1 MSKEEISLEDL
12 DPIFKQAYIQ
22 KDKEDSAVAKKSE
35 AKGDDKKSLVEKA
48 KQELNIPVEDRYL
61 LDLLGMYGGKKAA
74 QMLDAGVRKM
84 PEPSASAMRGVG
96 FGTAGLGPANAPRM
110 PPMAAGAP
118 PSAPQGF
125 APPSA
130 PPAPNMPRPVA
141 GGPAGPVGGPA
152 SPLNQMSGSGVFN
165 YGKAF
170 DLTDIEAG
178 RALDMTKNPGG
189 VHDLTT
195 QRREA
200 LNRIQSMGGGYVENP
215 RYGGIM
221 TPQQSAGGGPR
232 ASFAQQPA
240 IPPSPDMPGGR
251 QPGLAQIPT
260 PQPVSTTPPAPPRPG
275 PLSQAAGV
283 LKQGAG
289 AVLNAP
295 GVSGALGGL
304 GMAESGQEFMKR
316 QAAGD
321 VPGQI
326 MAGMGVAG
334 GGLAMVPNPM
344 AKALGA
350 ALATASPLSLYLY
363 DKIGAPSDAPELTE
377 QEKMLNSRP
386 AFGMYP
392 QMPRPQL
399 RPRVPA
405 PGTNLPP
412 VEFMR

>member
-1 MSKEEISLEDL
+1 MSKEEINLEDL

-22 KDKEDSAVAKKSE
+22 KDKEESAAKKPD
-35 AKGDDKKSLVEKA
+35 AKGEDKKSLVEKA

-61 LDLLGMYGGKKAA
+61 FDLLGAYGGKKVAG
-74 QMLDAGVRKM
+74 MLDAGVRKM
-84 PEPSASAMRGVG
+84 PEPSASTMRSAG
-96 FGTAGLGPANAPRM
+96 FSTAGLGPANAPKTPSM
-110 PPMAAGAP
+110 NLGAP
-118 PSAPQGF
+118 SPTPMGG
-125 APPSA
+125 
-130 PPAPNMPRPVA
+130 MPTPVA
-141 GGPAGPVGGPA
+141 GGPAGPVGGPPA
-152 SPLNQMSGSGVFN
+152 PLTQMGGSGTFN

-170 DLTDIEAG
+170 GLTDIEAG
-178 RALDMTKNPGG
+178 RALDMTKNTGG
-189 VHDLTT
+189 ANDLIN
-195 QRREA
+195 QRRQTMQQ
-200 LNRIQSMGGGYVENP
+200 IQQMGGGYAENP
-215 RYGGIM
+215 RFGGIM
-221 TPQQSAGGGPR
+221 TPDQGAGKGPKM
-232 ASFAQQPA
+232 SFTQQPA

-260 PQPVSTTPPAPPRPG
+260 PQPVPTTPPRPS

-289 AVLNAP
+289 AVMNAP

-304 GMAESGQEFMKR
+304 SVAEAGQEFMKR

-321 VPGQI
+321 VPGQVL
-326 MAGMGVAG
+326 AGMGVVG
-334 GGLAMVPNPM
+334 GGLAMTPHPM

-350 ALATASPLSLYLY
+350 ALSTASPLSLYLR

-377 QEKMLNSRP
+377 QEQALNSRP

>member
-22 KDKEDSAVAKKSE
+22 KDKEDSAATKKPE

-84 PEPSASAMRGVG
+84 PEPSAAAMRGAG

-110 PPMAAGAP
+110 PPMAAVTP
-118 PSAPQGF
+118 PPAPQGF

-130 PPAPNMPRPVA
+130 PSAPNVPRPVV

-221 TPQQSAGGGPR
+221 TP
-232 ASFAQQPA
+232 
-240 IPPSPDMPGGR
+240 D
-251 QPGLAQIPT
+251 
-260 PQPVSTTPPAPPRPG
+260 
-275 PLSQAAGV
+275 
-283 LKQGAG
+283 QG
-289 AVLNAP
+289 
-295 GVSGALGGL
+295 
-304 GMAESGQEFMKR
+304 
-316 QAAGD
+316 
-321 VPGQI
+321 
-326 MAGMGVAG
+326 
-334 GGLAMVPNPM
+334 
-344 AKALGA
+344 
-350 ALATASPLSLYLY
+350 
-363 DKIGAPSDAPELTE
+363 
-377 QEKMLNSRP
+377 
-386 AFGMYP
+386 
-392 QMPRPQL
+392 
-399 RPRVPA
+399 
-405 PGTNLPP
+405 
-412 VEFMR
+412 

>member
-1 MSKEEISLEDL
+1 MSKEETSLEDL

-22 KDKEDSAVAKKSE
+22 KDKEEAVAKKSE
-35 AKGDDKKSLVEKA
+35 AKGDDKKSLVETA
-48 KQELNIPVEDRYL
+48 KQELNIPEADRYL
-61 LDLLGMYGGKKAA
+61 LDLLGAYGGKKTA
-74 QMLDAGVRKM
+74 QMLDAGVRRM
-84 PEPSASAMRGVG
+84 PEPSAATMRGAG

-118 PSAPQGF
+118 PPAPQGF

-130 PPAPNMPRPVA
+130 PPAPNMGRPVV

-152 SPLNQMSGSGVFN
+152 APLTQMGGSGVFN

-221 TPQQSAGGGPR
+221 TPERSVGSGPR
-232 ASFAQQPA
+232 ASFVQQPA
-240 IPPSPDMPGGR
+240 VPPAPDLPGGR

-260 PQPVSTTPPAPPRPG
+260 PQPVSTTPPAPPRPS

-321 VPGQI
+321 VPGQV

-334 GGLAMVPNPM
+334 GALAMVPNPM

-350 ALATASPLSLYLY
+350 ALATASPLSLYLR

-377 QEKMLNSRP
+377 QDRMINSRP

-399 RPRVPA
+399 RPRIPA
-405 PGTNLPP
+405 PGTNMPP
-412 VEFMR
+412 VESYR

>member
-1 MSKEEISLEDL
+1 MSKEETSLEDL

-22 KDKEDSAVAKKSE
+22 KDKEEAAAKKND
-35 AKGDDKKSLVEKA
+35 AKGADKKSLIETA
-48 KQELNIPVEDRYL
+48 KQELNIPEADRYL
-61 LDLLGMYGGKKAA
+61 YDLLGAYGGKKAA

-84 PEPSASAMRGVG
+84 PEPSASTMRGVG
-96 FGTAGLGPANAPRM
+96 FGTAGLGPANQPR
-110 PPMAAGAP
+110 PP
-118 PSAPQGF
+118 APQGF

-130 PPAPNMPRPVA
+130 PDMGRPVV
-141 GGPAGPVGGPA
+141 GGPAGPVGGPPA
-152 SPLNQMSGSGVFN
+152 PLTQMGGSGTFN

-170 DLTDIEAG
+170 GLTDIEAG
-178 RALDMTKNPGG
+178 RALDMTKNTGG
-189 VHDLTT
+189 ANDLIN
-195 QRREA
+195 QRRQTMQQ
-200 LNRIQSMGGGYVENP
+200 IQQMGGGYAENP
-215 RYGGIM
+215 RFGGIM
-221 TPQQSAGGGPR
+221 TPDQGAGKGPKM
-232 ASFAQQPA
+232 SFAQQPA

-260 PQPVSTTPPAPPRPG
+260 PQPVSATPPKPS
-275 PLSQAAGV
+275 PLAQFGNLA
-283 LKQGAG
+283 KQGAG

-304 GMAESGQEFMKR
+304 GMAEAGQEFMKR

-321 VPGQI
+321 VPGQV
-326 MAGMGVAG
+326 MAGMGIAG

-350 ALATASPLSLYLY
+350 ALSTASPLSLYLR
-363 DKIGAPSDAPELTE
+363 DKIGTPSDAPELTE
-377 QEKMLNSRP
+377 EEKMFASRP

-399 RPRVPA
+399 RPRIPA

>member
-1 MSKEEISLEDL
+1 MSKEETSLEDL

-22 KDKEDSAVAKKSE
+22 KEKEEAVAKKSE
-35 AKGDDKKSLVEKA
+35 AKGDDKKSLVETA
-48 KQELNIPVEDRYL
+48 KQELNIPEADRYL
-61 LDLLGMYGGKKAA
+61 LDLLGAYGGKKTA
-74 QMLDAGVRKM
+74 QMLDAGVRRM
-84 PEPSASAMRGVG
+84 PEPSAATMRDAG
-96 FGTAGLGPANAPRM
+96 FGTAGLGPANQPR
-110 PPMAAGAP
+110 PP
-118 PSAPQGF
+118 APQGF

-130 PPAPNMPRPVA
+130 PPAPNMGRPVV

-152 SPLNQMSGSGVFN
+152 SPLTQMGGSGVFN

-178 RALDMTKNPGG
+178 QALDMTKKPGG
-189 VHDLTT
+189 VHDLTS

-200 LNRIQSMGGGYVENP
+200 LQRIQQMGGGYAENP

-221 TPQQSAGGGPR
+221 TPQQSAGSGPR
-232 ASFAQQPA
+232 ASFVQQPA
-240 IPPSPDMPGGR
+240 ITPNPDLPGGR

-260 PQPVSTTPPAPPRPG
+260 PQPVSTTPPAPPRPS
-275 PLSQAAGV
+275 PLSQAAGM

-316 QAAGD
+316 RAAGD
-321 VPGQI
+321 VPGQV

-334 GGLAMVPNPM
+334 GALAMVPNPM

-350 ALATASPLSLYLY
+350 ALATVSPLSLYLR

-377 QEKMLNSRP
+377 QDRMINSRP

-399 RPRVPA
+399 RPRIPA
-405 PGTNLPP
+405 PGTNMPP
-412 VEFMR
+412 VESYR

>member
-1 MSKEEISLEDL
+1 MSKEETNLEDL

-22 KDKEDSAVAKKSE
+22 KEKEEAAAKKPD
-35 AKGDDKKSLVEKA
+35 AKGDDKKSLTERAKKEYQRA
-48 KQELNIPVEDRYL
+48 KQESNIPEADRYL
-61 LDLLGMYGGKKAA
+61 LDLLGAYGGKKAA
-74 QMLDAGVRKM
+74 GMLDAGVRRM
-84 PEPSASAMRGVG
+84 PEPSASTMRGVG
-96 FGTAGLGPANAPRM
+96 FNTAGLGPANAPRM

-118 PSAPQGF
+118 P
-125 APPSA
+125 
-130 PPAPNMPRPVA
+130 PAPMGGMPMPVA

-152 SPLNQMSGSGVFN
+152 SALPQKSGSGVFN

-221 TPQQSAGGGPR
+221 TPERSVGSGPR
-232 ASFAQQPA
+232 ASFVQQPA
-240 IPPSPDMPGGR
+240 VPPAPDLPGGR

-260 PQPVSTTPPAPPRPG
+260 PQPVSTTPPAPPAPPRPS

-321 VPGQI
+321 VPGQV

-334 GGLAMVPNPM
+334 GALAMVPNPM

-350 ALATASPLSLYLY
+350 ALATASPLSLYLR
-363 DKIGAPSDAPELTE
+363 DKIGLPSDAPELTE
-377 QEKMLNSRP
+377 QDRMINSRP

-399 RPRVPA
+399 RPRTFA
-405 PGTNLPP
+405 PGENMPP
-412 VEFMR
+412 VESYR

>member
-1 MSKEEISLEDL
+1 MSKEETSLEDL

-22 KDKEDSAVAKKSE
+22 KEKEEAAAKKPD
-35 AKGDDKKSLVEKA
+35 AKGDDKKSLTERATKEYQRA
-48 KQELNIPVEDRYL
+48 KQESNIPEADRYL
-61 LDLLGMYGGKKAA
+61 LDLLGAYGGKKAA
-74 QMLDAGVRKM
+74 GMLDAGVRRM
-84 PEPSASAMRGVG
+84 PEPSASTMRGVG
-96 FGTAGLGPANAPRM
+96 FNTAGLGPANALRM

-118 PSAPQGF
+118 P
-125 APPSA
+125 
-130 PPAPNMPRPVA
+130 PAPMGGMPMPVA

-152 SPLNQMSGSGVFN
+152 SALPQKSGSGVFN

-178 RALDMTKNPGG
+178 QALDMTKKPGG
-189 VHDLTT
+189 VHDLTS
-195 QRREA
+195 QRRDA
-200 LNRIQSMGGGYVENP
+200 LQTIQQMGGGYSENP
-215 RYGGIM
+215 RYGGLM
-221 TPQQSAGGGPR
+221 TPDRSVGSGPR
-232 ASFAQQPA
+232 ASFVQQPA
-240 IPPSPDMPGGR
+240 IPPNPDLPGGR

-260 PQPVSTTPPAPPRPG
+260 PQPVSTTPPAPPRPS

-321 VPGQI
+321 VPGQF

-334 GGLAMVPNPM
+334 GALAMVPNPM

-350 ALATASPLSLYLY
+350 ALATASPLSLYLR
-363 DKIGAPSDAPELTE
+363 DKIGALSDAPELTE
-377 QEKMLNSRP
+377 QDRMINSRP

-399 RPRVPA
+399 RPRTFA
-405 PGTNLPP
+405 PGENMPP
-412 VEFMR
+412 VESYR

>member
-1 MSKEEISLEDL
+1 MDKEEVSLENL

-22 KDKEDSAVAKKSE
+22 KDKQEAAAKKSD
-35 AKGDDKKSLVEKA
+35 AKTQEKKSLVETA

-61 LDLLGMYGGKKAA
+61 LDLLGAYGGKKVAG
-74 QMLDAGVRKM
+74 MLDSGVRRM
-84 PEPSASAMRGVG
+84 SEPSASTMRGAG
-96 FGTAGLGPANAPRM
+96 FSTAGLGPANAPRT

-118 PSAPQGF
+118 PAAPMG
-125 APPSA
+125 
-130 PPAPNMPRPVA
+130 MPVA

-152 SPLNQMSGSGVFN
+152 SPLSRPSGSGVFN

-178 RALDMTKNPGG
+178 RALDMTKKPGG
-189 VHDLTT
+189 VHDMTS
-195 QRREA
+195 QRRDA
-200 LNRIQSMGGGYVENP
+200 LQKIQGMGGGYSENP

-221 TPQQSAGGGPR
+221 TPDRSVGSGPR

-260 PQPVSTTPPAPPRPG
+260 PQPVPTTPPAPPKPG
-275 PLSQAAGV
+275 ALSQAAGV

-316 QAAGD
+316 QTAGD
-321 VPGQI
+321 MPGQV

-363 DKIGAPSDAPELTE
+363 DKIKAIPKAEEMPIPTEEELLAT
-377 QEKMLNSRP
+377 QKP

-392 QMPRPQL
+392 KPMSRAPL
-399 RPRVPA
+399 RPRIFE

-412 VEFMR
+412 VEFIR